1 MHDPIGEYSS
11 EATTSSPPLHPLHPV
26 ASTVDVANW
35 VETAAMPA
43 SGYNGSGGVYGGQ
56 PPLSRSKGKAAV
68 KKMQPAAQRKWLV
81 FDKRG
86 DTSVMTSY
94 KNEVAQQ
101 MGIQLRDL
109 RCVLVAILKRLAK
122 LADKRLLPP
131 SYLIKLIKPVYW
143 KKLPN

>member
-109 RCVLVAILKRLAK
+109 RCVLVAILCVVWVDGCVNACAEAGGFDACTSFTKESA
-122 LADKRLLPP
+122 
-131 SYLIKLIKPVYW
+131 SI
-143 KKLPN
+143 